1 MYAKVKTVTL
11 LGLEGTLVNVEAD
24 IVRNIPKLTIVGL
37 ADTAVKES
45 GERVRS
51 AITNSGYSFPN
62 ERVTVNLAP
71 AAIKK
76 DGSALDLAIAMSLL
90 CANDEV
96 DEDPK
101 DIIFIGELALDGS
114 INSVKGVLPMVISM
128 REEGFTKFIVPYAN
142 RNECSV
148 VSDIEIY
155 PAKNLTEVVE
165 FVKGTGTLKRM
176 VGNRSEEEVT
186 YDLDFK
192 DLKGQEKVKRLFEI
206 SAASRTNV
214 LMVGTPGSGKTMA
227 AKRFPLSL
235 IHI

>member
-76 DGSALDLAIAMSLL
+76 DGSALDLAI
-90 CANDEV
+90 E
-96 DEDPK
+96 
-101 DIIFIGELALDGS
+101 IGRAH
-114 INSVKGVLPMVISM
+114 V
-128 REEGFTKFIVPYAN
+128 
-142 RNECSV
+142 
-148 VSDIEIY
+148 
-155 PAKNLTEVVE
+155 
-165 FVKGTGTLKRM
+165 
-176 VGNRSEEEVT
+176 
-186 YDLDFK
+186 
-192 DLKGQEKVKRLFEI
+192 
-206 SAASRTNV
+206 
-214 LMVGTPGSGKTMA
+214 
-227 AKRFPLSL
+227 
-235 IHI
+235 